1 MIKAGF
7 FSATK
12 TLRRILA
19 SSGSRDIISRRSSW
33 AGFRIMAAWSFW
45 ASFALIWNRN
55 KPAKTTWSVT
65 WFSNGQFSKTNKPLK
80 KTQIPPPPY
89 SLCTYPVQQGL
100 GHPFQGSWYR
110 SSWFLGN
117 CEVRWRCLPC
127 TLCNFIFILQNQRNQ
142 SLLHLRTQ
150 DDRTIPPDLVLTNA
164 LFQYNNPVYRALVYQ
179 LKHGFMKHWL
189 YIINP
194 KYITN
199 G

>member
-1 MIKAGF
+1 MAN
-7 FSATK
+7 SARPIHP
-12 TLRRILA
+12 LRR
-19 SSGSRDIISRRSSW
+19 
-33 AGFRIMAAWSFW
+33 
-45 ASFALIWNRN
+45 
-55 KPAKTTWSVT
+55 
-65 WFSNGQFSKTNKPLK
+65 LK
-80 KTQIPPPPY
+80 SPPPY

-164 LFQYNNPVYRALVYQ
+164 FFQYNNPVYRALVYQ

-189 YIINP
+189 YISNP

-199 G
+199 GYRPSASLEAGLRKELIPIRAHGKTLQQKLNMSNSLVQKVVLASILNVSLTDHCSGWIFNSTV